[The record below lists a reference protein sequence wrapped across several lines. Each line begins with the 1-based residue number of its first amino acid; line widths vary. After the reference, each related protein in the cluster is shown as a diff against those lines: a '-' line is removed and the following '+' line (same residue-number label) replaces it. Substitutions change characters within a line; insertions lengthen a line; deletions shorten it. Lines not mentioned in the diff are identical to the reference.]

1 MNDYIIVD
9 PSEHGD
15 HHRGYIKLGVL
26 ELSIIITH
34 EGLIIDLYDD
44 SAGEMRGT
52 FASTFQELV
61 DYVESFS
68 VR

>member
-1 MNDYIIVD
+1 MNDYIIID

-15 HHRGYIKLGVL
+15 HHRGYIKLDGL

-44 SAGEMRGT
+44 SVGEVRGT
-52 FASTFQELV
+52 FANTFQELV
-61 DYVESFS
+61 DYVESFY
-68 VR
+68 VL